1 MTISSVKEK
10 KRNEAQP
17 SLKKAYV
24 FRSVTMKTR
33 MIVASLLSLFVTTS
47 AISKASAADKVK
59 LAFVDLRRALNETTE
74 GKAAMAKL
82 TKLKDKLQKKIEK
95 EEKKIMDMKN
105 TLEKQ
110 QKILTKEA
118 MQKKVEEYYGAVNEL
133 QQSYMQFQKEL
144 STKEADLTQGIIIKM
159 QKILAQIGKSE
170 GYTMIYD
177 MSSGAVVWGP
187 SHLDLT
193 DRLIQKYNSQHKG
206 KK

>member
-1 MTISSVKEK
+1 M
-10 KRNEAQP
+10 R
-17 SLKKAYV
+17 
-24 FRSVTMKTR
+24 TR
-33 MIVASLLSLFVTTS
+33 LTVIGLLSLFM
-47 AISKASAADKVK
+47 ISTVSNYVSAADKVK

-82 TKLKDKLQKKIEK
+82 TKMKNKLQKGIESD
-95 EEKKIMDMKN
+95 EKKIMDMKA

-118 MQKKVEEYYGAVNEL
+118 MQKKVEEYYAAVNEL

-144 STKEADLTQGIIIKM
+144 SAKEADYTQGILIKM
-159 QKILAQIGKSE
+159 QKILAEIGKSE

-193 DRLIQKYNSQHKG
+193 DQLIQKYNALYPG
-206 KK
+206 KKAKK

>member
-1 MTISSVKEK
+1 M
-10 KRNEAQP
+10 R
-17 SLKKAYV
+17 
-24 FRSVTMKTR
+24 TR
-33 MIVASLLSLFVTTS
+33 LTVIGLLSLFM
-47 AISKASAADKVK
+47 ISTVSKHVSAADKIK

-82 TKLKDKLQKKIEK
+82 TKLKNKLQKNIEK
-95 EEKKIMDMKN
+95 EEKKIMDMKT

-110 QKILTKEA
+110 QKILTKDA
-118 MQKKVEEYYGAVNEL
+118 MQKKVEEYYAAVNEL

-144 STKEADLTQGIIIKM
+144 SAKEADYTQDILVKM
-159 QKILAQIGKSE
+159 QKILAEIGKSE

-193 DRLIQKYNSQHKG
+193 DRLIQKYNSMYPG
-206 KK
+206 KKKK